1 MTDRPLHPALGR
13 GNVAVIT
20 GAASGIGLAAAIRF
34 AALGL
39 RVVLADRDQQKLD
52 AGQKM
57 LPAGAESLLR
67 VVDVANRASVDG
79 LAAAVAERFGPVSVL
94 MKNAGVGGGGDA
106 LAAPEAWTRVLG
118 VNLFGVLYGVHAFVR
133 AMVDGTLPGLVINT
147 GSKQG
152 VTQPPGDTA
161 YNVSKSGVKALTEG
175 LAHTLR
181 NETAGRVSAHLLI
194 PGFTFTGM
202 TAGRLASQPP
212 GAWSP
217 DQVVTRLLEGIARDE
232 FYILC
237 QDNETTREMDE
248 KRILWAAQD
257 IIQNRPALSRWHPDY
272 AEAFKAYMAGT

>member
-1 MTDRPLHPALGR
+1 MTDHPLHPALAR
-13 GNVAVIT
+13 GNLAVIT
-20 GAASGIGLAAAIRF
+20 GAAGGIGLAAAIRF

-39 RVVLADRDQQKLD
+39 KLVLADRDEDKLE
-52 AGQKM
+52 AARQA
-57 LPAGAESLLR
+57 LPAGTEALIHA
-67 VVDVANRASVDG
+67 VDVADRTSVEA
-79 LAAAVAERFGPVSVL
+79 LATAVRERFGPVSVL
-94 MKNAGVGGGGDA
+94 MNNAGVGGGGSA

-118 VNLFGVLYGVHAFVR
+118 VNLFGVLHGVQAFVP
-133 AMVDGTLPGLVINT
+133 AMVGSTLPGLVINT

-152 VTQPPGDTA
+152 ITQPPGDTA

-181 NETAGRVSAHLLI
+181 SETAGRVRAHLLI
-194 PGFTFTGM
+194 PGFTYTGM
-202 TAGRLASQPP
+202 TAARLTSQPA

-217 DQVVTRLLEGIARDE
+217 DQVVSRMLDGIARDE

-257 IIQNRPALSRWHPDY
+257 ITANRPALSRWHPDY
-272 AEAFKAYMAGT
+272 AEAFKAYMAGE